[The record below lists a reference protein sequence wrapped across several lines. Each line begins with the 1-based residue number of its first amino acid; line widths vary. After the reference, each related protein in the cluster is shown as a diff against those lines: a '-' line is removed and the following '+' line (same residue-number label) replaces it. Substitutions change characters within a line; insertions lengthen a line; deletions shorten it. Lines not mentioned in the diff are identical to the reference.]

1 MAHQLIRATAAAAA
15 LGLLGGCVILTASV
29 RNGELLPS
37 GRLAALTDGVS
48 TSAQVVEA
56 FGPPLRVARRGAG
69 PAVGAPDLF
78 EPFGGVPP
86 AAADVAWWYRAERS
100 GERWTG
106 LGILR
111 ADVAEGT
118 SYQQASDDL
127 WLLLDG
133 ETGRLRAHVH
143 RRWESKDPERKGS
156 AGAGEAKPWSPEA
169 TQ

>member
-1 MAHQLIRATAAAAA
+1 MAHQLIRAAATAAA
-15 LGLLGGCVILTASV
+15 LGLLGGCVILSASV
-29 RNGELLPS
+29 RSGELLPD
-37 GRLAALTDGVS
+37 GRLASLKDGVS

-56 FGPPLRVARRGAG
+56 FGPPLRVARRGDG
-69 PAVGAPDLF
+69 PVGAPDLF
-78 EPFGGVPP
+78 APFGGVPP
-86 AAADVAWWYRAERS
+86 AAADVAWWYHAERS

-106 LGILR
+106 LGVLR

-118 SYQQASDDL
+118 SYRQASDDL

-143 RRWESKDPERKGS
+143 RRWESQDPERRDS
-156 AGAGEAKPWSPEA
+156 ARRGEADPWSPGA